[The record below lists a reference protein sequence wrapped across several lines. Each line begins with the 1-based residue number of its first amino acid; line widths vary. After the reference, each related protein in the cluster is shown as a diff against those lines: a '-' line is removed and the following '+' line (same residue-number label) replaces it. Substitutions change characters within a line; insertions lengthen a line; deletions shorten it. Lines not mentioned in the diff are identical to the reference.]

1 MEIIKQC
8 CLHKDMST
16 QTDESGK
23 ESSSSISPILKSSS
37 KLKKASEFIKG
48 SNGDELSAIIDSI
61 NSRLPKCL
69 NRNGLPDSYAIPKV
83 PNYIYPILQQQPI
96 QYYDIYG
103 NYMVG

>member
-1 MEIIKQC
+1 MEMIKQC
-8 CLHKDMST
+8 CLHKDKST
-16 QTDESGK
+16 QTDESSK
-23 ESSSSISPILKSSS
+23 ESSSVSPSIKSSL
-37 KLKKASEFIKG
+37 KLKMAAEFIKG
-48 SNGDELSAIIDSI
+48 STIDELSLIHESI

-69 NRNGLPDSYAIPKV
+69 NRNGMHDSYAVPKM